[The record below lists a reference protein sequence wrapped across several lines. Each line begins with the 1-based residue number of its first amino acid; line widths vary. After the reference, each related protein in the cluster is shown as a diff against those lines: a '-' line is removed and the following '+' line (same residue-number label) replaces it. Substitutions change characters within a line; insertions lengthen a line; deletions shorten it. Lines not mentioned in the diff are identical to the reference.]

1 MISWGTK
8 EIKKLIE
15 VTLDMRLQRVINEAL
30 VLTNMMIMMR
40 RVVWVATI
48 NIMVFHF
55 KNL

>member
-30 VLTNMMIMMR
+30 VLTKMMIMMR

>member
-15 VTLDMRLQRVINEAL
+15 VTLDMRLQRIINEAL
-30 VLTNMMIMMR
+30 LLTKMMIMMR

>member
-1 MISWGTK
+1 VISWGTK

-30 VLTNMMIMMR
+30 VLTKMMIMMR